1 MVQSESLL
9 YIVIEEMIYTVPVYR
24 ASPAS
29 YRHIPYY

>member
-9 YIVIEEMIYTVPVYR
+9 YIVIEEMIYTVYR